1 MLKVTGLDKLQKEL
15 KDAKRILSELD
26 GELGVVKFN
35 PNDPASIESAIQ
47 TVNHM
52 IDESIDGCSTNSI
65 VGSLAQQMKET
76 YREGIL
82 KKAAEARLTSS
93 EDE

>member
-52 IDESIDGCSTNSI
+52 IDERIDGCSTNSI

-76 YREGIL
+76 YIEGIL

>member
-52 IDESIDGCSTNSI
+52 IDERIGVCSTNSI
-65 VGSLAQQMKET
+65 VGSL
-76 YREGIL
+76 RSG
-82 KKAAEARLTSS
+82 
-93 EDE
+93 

>member
-52 IDESIDGCSTNSI
+52 IDERIGECSTNSI

>member
-15 KDAKRILSELD
+15 KDAKRILNELD

-52 IDESIDGCSTNSI
+52 IDERIGGCSTNSI